1 MIVSDT
7 VMNTGVQTS
16 FSEHRCAS
24 IFFRTWVCK
33 HLSLSLGVRASF
45 SEHGRT
51 KHLFP
56 VPALSLTL
64 ASVLLVCLF
73 IYFGSTGDG
82 TQGFGQAVQMLSC

>member
-1 MIVSDT
+1 MCEHLFPN
-7 VMNTGVQTS
+7 MGVQTS
-16 FSEHRCAS
+16 FSEH
-24 IFFRTWVCK
+24 
-33 HLSLSLGVRASF
+33 GVRASF